1 MIDIFLSLY
10 EEINCPVSAEKTKH
24 ATQLIIF
31 LGILL
36 NGKMLVMLVPQE
48 KKNKAL
54 NLLQEAIDKHKVTVK
69 FIQKLTGTLNFL
81 NRAIIPGH
89 AFVRGMYQKLSL
101 TNAQGISLKQHH
113 HVTLNADFLM
123 DCMTWQQFLN
133 SQNLG
138 ICRPFIDFQQNSTQI
153 LNFTSD
159 ASRNY
164 SLGMGAVFKNNWIVM
179 RWNKKFIE
187 EEDPSI
193 EFLEL
198 FALTAAVTTWTQYK
212 ELKLLDRR
220 ITIFCDNQAVVSM
233 VNNFASS
240 CPQCCKLICILAIT
254 GIRYNLRIFVKFI
267 RSGDNILSDALSR
280 MNFEHFWHEA
290 PRSIN
295 PKPDIIDQ

>member
-1 MIDIFLSLY
+1 M
-10 EEINCPVSAEKTKH
+10 
-24 ATQLIIF
+24 
-31 LGILL
+31 
-36 NGKMLVMLVPQE
+36 
-48 KKNKAL
+48 
-54 NLLQEAIDKHKVTVK
+54 
-69 FIQKLTGTLNFL
+69 GTLNFL
-81 NRAIIPGH
+81 NRAIIPGC

-101 TNAQGISLKQHH
+101 TNAQGISLKQHQ

-159 ASRNY
+159 ASKNY

-240 CPQCCKLICILAIT
+240 CPQCCKLICILAIM
-254 GIRYNLRIFVKFI
+254 GICYNLRIFVKFI
-267 RSGDNILSDALSR
+267 RSGDNILYDALSR
-280 MNFEHFWHEA
+280 MNFEHFWRGA

-295 PKPDIIDQ
+295 PKPDIIDQQLLPVERLWHDSHSYLLQF